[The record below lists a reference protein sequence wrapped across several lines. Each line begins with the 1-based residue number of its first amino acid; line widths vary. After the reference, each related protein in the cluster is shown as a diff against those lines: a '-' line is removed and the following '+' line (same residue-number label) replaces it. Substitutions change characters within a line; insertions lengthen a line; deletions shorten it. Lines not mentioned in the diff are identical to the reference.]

1 MAIAMLMGLAQA
13 AAILIAV
20 GLAWRIQPVVPANQP
35 PPVAQNDTPAHVP
48 SMIRVSQPVVFEMDI
63 EEGHLMKFCV
73 DGASPRVED
82 LTPQELFGVRDG
94 FPGDMMMFNA
104 AESFART
111 VVASQ

>member
-1 MAIAMLMGLAQA
+1 
-13 AAILIAV
+13 
-20 GLAWRIQPVVPANQP
+20 
-35 PPVAQNDTPAHVP
+35 
-48 SMIRVSQPVVFEMDI
+48 
-63 EEGHLMKFCV
+63 V
-73 DGASPRVED
+73 DGPAPRVED